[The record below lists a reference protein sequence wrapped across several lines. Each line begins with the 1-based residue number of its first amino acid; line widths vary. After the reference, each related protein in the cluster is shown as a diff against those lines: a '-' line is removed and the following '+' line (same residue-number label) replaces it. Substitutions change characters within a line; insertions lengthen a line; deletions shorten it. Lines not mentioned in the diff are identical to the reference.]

1 MKTINLKKITSL
13 SGVAL
18 ALGLVG
24 AFPVQSQATEPMR
37 GGMMMD
43 GPKSEMQQAMQ
54 QRHQALMAEMKV
66 QDDELTA
73 LVAKMNAAAKDKK
86 VDLLASIV
94 TRMVEQRASMNQRMM
109 KMHGE
114 MMMPNA
120 TGNEKKSMPTM
131 HEGMMPKKA
140 KPEKMPMSPET
151 MEPKSETEPMEMK

>member
-1 MKTINLKKITSL
+1 MSF
-13 SGVAL
+13 SGAAF

-24 AFPVQSQATEPMR
+24 AFPVQIKAADPVR

-120 TGNEKKSMPTM
+120 TGNEKKSMPM
-131 HEGMMPKKA
+131 MNEGMMPKKS
-140 KPEKMPMSPET
+140 KPEKMPVKPEG
-151 MEPKSETEPMEMK
+151 MEPKSETDPVEMK